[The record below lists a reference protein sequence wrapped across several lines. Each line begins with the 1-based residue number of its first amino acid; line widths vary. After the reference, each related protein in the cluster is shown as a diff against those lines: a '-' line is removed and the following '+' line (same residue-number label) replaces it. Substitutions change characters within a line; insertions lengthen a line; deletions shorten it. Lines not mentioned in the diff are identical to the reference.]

1 MTSTTTDQFWRH
13 YSTLP
18 SEAKRQAKDA
28 YTLFLSD
35 AYHPSLHFKRI
46 HSTRP
51 VFSVRIGIHY
61 RAVGVLDE
69 QGTRDNVV
77 LDRPPRGIR
86 PPGRATQKGLS
97 RAAPVE
103 EGITVQAPSFCQD

>member
-1 MTSTTTDQFWRH
+1 MNSTTSDQFWRR

-18 SEAKRQAKDA
+18 SEVKKHAREA
-28 YTLFLSD
+28 YTLFISD
-35 AYHPSLHFKRI
+35 PYHPGLHFKRI

-69 QGTRDNVV
+69 QEMTWFWIGSHAEY
-77 LDRPPRGIR
+77 DRLVRQLR
-86 PPGRATQKGLS
+86 KKS
-97 RAAPVE
+97 
-103 EGITVQAPSFCQD
+103 